1 MIIFLFT
8 VGYCSFFYNF
18 LSNQMHKVD
27 SRVLAEVRLY
37 TPASTH
43 VLRMEKSKSLTLRAH
58 DLHVWRKCAK
68 FIYFLWQ
75 VRI

>member
-1 MIIFLFT
+1 MITFLFT
-8 VGYCSFFYNF
+8 VGYFSFFITFYLTKF
-18 LSNQMHKVD
+18 TRWT
-27 SRVLAEVRLY
+27 RVLAEVRLY